1 MMKWKAILHSLLLSF
16 HVFNM
21 EASIKKKKKKLP
33 LKHISAVLS
42 KKQNKNTQANN
53 NNKERNRNRDK
64 MKNAKSHKQV
74 INLQNTPLAFS
85 TSHGGTAISR
95 REKE

>member
-1 MMKWKAILHSLLLSF
+1 
-16 HVFNM
+16 M
-21 EASIKKKKKKLP
+21 ESNSTFPLVVIPCFQHGSQYKKKKKKKLP

-85 TSHGGTAISR
+85 SSHGGTAISR